1 MKPKSDLI
9 KMIEASAKAEE
20 EGKSEELLAQ
30 NIKELLQKAYFISI
44 DMELF
49 KKVKTDLD
57 KKYDLAKHGS
67 VLCYAFGINA
77 EKKEQ
82 ELVSMIKRY
91 EAIINLIEVIKETDK
106 ERVEMEEQEKEIES
120 NKKKLESMFK

>member
-20 EGKSEELLAQ
+20 EGKSKELLAR
-30 NIKELLQKAYFISI
+30 NIKELIKKAYFISI

-49 KKVKTDLD
+49 KEAKKDLD

-67 VLCYAFGINA
+67 VLCHAFGINA

-91 EAIINLIEVIKETDK
+91 DAIINLIEVIEETDK
-106 ERVEMEEQEKEIES
+106 ERVEMEEQEKAIES